1 MRKSFFLILPIV
13 LMLFGCFTGIE
24 NTGRISEKD
33 VAKVKADKQS
43 AEALYLD
50 SVRPDSFQQ
59 WRPGKQFF
67 VSDDNIRLIFDP
79 INGIDSETLSLKGD
93 TLIYQGYKFR
103 KNLNNTEDVV
113 INFSDGVNTY
123 SYDTGKPIEE
133 VETQKPEYVVP
144 FVIDLD
150 YINKVQSKLK
160 DKTLYIKSPLWF
172 EEDLRKLNGVKFVPV
187 TIKYVKPGDLIYPF
201 HVFFEYK
208 NRIYGVSMSSQVSS
222 IKNTTFDKLFSF
234 NDIRK
239 NYGTISDDNWVLIT
253 KGRVAVGMTKE
264 ECSLSLGTPKTI
276 DRSPTHGGLYERWSY
291 DNGTYLMFDNGL
303 LLQYRR

>member
-1 MRKSFFLILPIV
+1 MRKSFFLILPMI

-33 VAKVKADKQS
+33 VAKVKADKES
-43 AEALYLD
+43 PEALYLD
-50 SVRPDSFQQ
+50 SVKPDSFRQ

-79 INGIDSETLSLKGD
+79 TTGIDTETLSLKGD
-93 TLIYQGYKFR
+93 TLTYQGYKFR

-113 INFSDGVNTY
+113 INFSDGTNTY

-133 VETQKPEYVVP
+133 VEAQKPEYVVP

-150 YINKVQSKLK
+150 YISKMESALK
-160 DKTLYIKSPLWF
+160 GKTLYIKSPLWF

-187 TIKYVKPGDLIYPF
+187 TIKSVKPGDLIYPF

-234 NDIRK
+234 SNIRK
-239 NYGTISDDNWVLIT
+239 RYGDISDENWSLIT

-264 ECSLSLGTPKTI
+264 ECSLSLGAPKTI